1 MLNFFKLLIKI
12 KDEIEVL
19 KNELEMKDISKM
31 NSENAYQD
39 LLRDYKQI

>member
-19 KNELEMKDISKM
+19 KKELEMKDISKM

-39 LLRDYKQI
+39 LLRDYK

>member
-1 MLNFFKLLIKI
+1 MLKK
-12 KDEIEVL
+12 
-19 KNELEMKDISKM
+19 ELEMKDISKM